1 MYNVL
6 LLIAFPFIV
15 LGLLVKPRCRR
26 GLLQRLGR
34 VPDNLKH
41 LPVPVIWIHAVSL
54 GEVTAVV
61 PFVKALHEQSPN
73 CSLVISTVTETGREV
88 VERQLRGIA
97 QHCYCPVDF
106 PWAVRAY
113 IRALQPVAFLLVET
127 ELWPNL
133 LRSMAQ
139 QQIPTILVNGRLSS
153 NSYQRY
159 QRIQGFMRHVLS
171 SMTLCLMQSER
182 DAQRMIN
189 LGANPDTVLNS
200 GNMKFDSID
209 TQPEHYPESVSRS
222 ILGLAPHEKL
232 FVAGSTHPEEEDQLL
247 RCYKRLCDTVPS
259 LVLLMAPRHIER
271 SQQVED
277 NIIRHGFLCFRKSRL
292 QNHHGQNDALKT
304 PRVIL
309 LDTRGELA
317 SIYALGW
324 IAFVG
329 GTLTPIG
336 GHNLLEPARHGIPVF
351 FGPHTDHCVEV
362 ARILQE
368 AGGGIE
374 VQDEDELFNQITM
387 AHGDESWSLR
397 VGHAAQQALTA
408 HRGVVKRNLHKIQSV
423 VPILD
428 VTHPARSAGD
438 VVGKT

>member
-1 MYNVL
+1 
-6 LLIAFPFIV
+6 
-15 LGLLVKPRCRR
+15 
-26 GLLQRLGR
+26 
-34 VPDNLKH
+34 

-61 PFVKALHEQSPN
+61 PFVKALQEQTPN
-73 CSLVISTVTETGREV
+73 CSLVISTVTETGREA
-88 VERQLRGIA
+88 VERQLSGIA

-106 PWAVRAY
+106 PWAVQAY

-159 QRIQGFMRHVLS
+159 QRVQGFMRHVLS

-182 DAQRMIN
+182 DAQRIIS
-189 LGANPDTVLNS
+189 LGAKPETVRNS

-209 TQPEHYPESVSRS
+209 TQSAHHLESVSRS
-222 ILGLAPHEKL
+222 MLGLAPHEKL
-232 FVAGSTHPEEEDQLL
+232 FVAGSTHLEEENQLL
-247 RCYKRLCDTVPS
+247 RCYRRLCDTVPS

-271 SQQVED
+271 SQQIED
-277 NIIRHGFLCFRKSRL
+277 NIIRHGFLCSRKSRL
-292 QNHHGQNDALKT
+292 PGHHEQHEAFGT

-336 GHNLLEPARHGIPVF
+336 GHNLLEPARYGIPVF

-374 VQDEDELFNQITM
+374 VQNEDELFNQITM
-387 AHGDESWSLR
+387 AYCDASWSAR
-397 VGHAAQQALTA
+397 VGHAAKQALEA
-408 HRGVVKRNLHKIQSV
+408 HRGVVQKNLHMIQSV
-423 VPILD
+423 VPSLD
-428 VTHPARSAGD
+428 EIHPERSVGH
-438 VVGKT
+438 VVGKS